1 MQIEPVST
9 PNTEAIMTAATP
21 TTAPFTA
28 QTAAAAV
35 HRAVVPHRH
44 PEMIVKHPK
53 ANAWWRFR

>member
-1 MQIEPVST
+1 VLSRNALRIVNEGAS
-9 PNTEAIMTAATP
+9 ATAP

-28 QTAAAAV
+28 QTAAAV

-53 ANAWWRFR
+53 ANAW

>member
-1 MQIEPVST
+1 VLSRNALRIVNEGASAT
-9 PNTEAIMTAATP
+9 TP

-28 QTAAAAV
+28 QTAAAV

-44 PEMIVKHPK
+44 LEMIVRHPK